1 MPRGALIRVRSGYA
15 FAAAALFLVE
25 TVIALRV
32 DDAFVRPLAGD
43 ALVVAL
49 VHCAVR
55 AATPLRVVPAIGAAF
70 ALACAVE
77 IGQAFALVDRL
88 GLGGNAVARVV
99 LGTSFDPRDFA
110 AYAIGALATLVVERA
125 RRASAPSSPRP

>member
-1 MPRGALIRVRSGYA
+1 MIRPRGEYAL
-15 FAAAALFLVE
+15 AATALFLVE
-25 TVIALRV
+25 AAIALRV
-32 DDAFVRPLAGD
+32 DDAFVRPLVGD

-49 VHCAVR
+49 VYCAMR
-55 AATPLRVVPAIGAAF
+55 AMTPLRVVPAVAMAF
-70 ALACAVE
+70 ALACSVE

-99 LGTSFDPRDFA
+99 LGTSYDLRDFA
-110 AYAIGALATLVVERA
+110 AYALGALATLAVERA